1 METTQMYEE
10 APNAATIWAILQ
22 RTARLQEENSQG
34 LKEMREQSKE
44 TDKRM
49 EESDRRME
57 ESSKRLDKQLGK
69 LGNRL
74 GEMVEYM
81 VVPNL
86 VAKFQELGFEFEI
99 THRDTEIVNRK
110 HNIFTEVDVFLENDD
125 KVMAVEIKNKL
136 KTKDIDEHLERME
149 KLRFL
154 ADIRGDKRK
163 YLGAIAGMVF
173 SESEK
178 AYALKNGLYVIEPSG
193 DTFTIT
199 EPSGKYH
206 PREW

>member
-10 APNAATIWAILQ
+10 APNADTIWAILQ

-49 EESDRRME
+49 KESERRME

-86 VAKFQELGFEFEI
+86 VEKFRELGFEFEI
-99 THRDTEIVNRK
+99 THRDTEIVNREY
-110 HNIFTEVDVFLENDD
+110 NIFTEVDVFLENGGQ
-125 KVMAVEIKNKL
+125 VMAVEIKNKL
-136 KTKDIDEHLERME
+136 QTKDIDEHLERME

-173 SESEK
+173 SENEK
-178 AYALKNGLYVIEPSG
+178 AYTLKNGLYVIEPSG